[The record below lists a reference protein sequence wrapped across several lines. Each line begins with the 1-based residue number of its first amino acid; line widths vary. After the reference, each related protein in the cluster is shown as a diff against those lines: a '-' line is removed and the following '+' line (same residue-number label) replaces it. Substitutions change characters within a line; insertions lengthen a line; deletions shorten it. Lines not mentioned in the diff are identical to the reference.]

1 MTTLCAVRGACG
13 LAQLAAPGLV
23 AQVLGLPRDQA
34 SRRVT
39 RVLGARH
46 LAQACLTWPAPT
58 TAVLALGTEVD
69 VAHAAS
75 MIGLAV
81 IGRRWRRAALASA
94 AVASGFAASAGVA
107 AWQAARRPPEPPRR
121 AGRWSCGTG
130 GRIS

>member
-1 MTTLCAVRGACG
+1 M
-13 LAQLAAPGLV
+13 
-23 AQVLGLPRDQA
+23 
-34 SRRVT
+34 T

-46 LAQACLTWPAPT
+46 LAQACLTWPAPA

-94 AVASGFAASAGVA
+94 AVASGFAASGGVA
-107 AWQAARRPPEPPRR
+107 ARQAARRPPEPPRR
-121 AGRWSCGTG
+121 GGTLELRDRWADQLARHLLPGMTRLAPGNWRTREGTAGERHS
-130 GRIS
+130 GR